1 MFKSKYSNVLTII
14 LIALI
19 ILILVIGIILFA
31 KWYKQERTDKMNEKV
46 IGEFME
52 NNKNGQNDENEGNN
66 TTDENEIGEISDITN
81 INTGTDSTSNT
92 GTTKKN
98 KTYLN
103 GFVVIGYI
111 EIPKTGIKYAILETS
126 SIKALEVAV
135 AVAYPSNPKLNTP
148 GNIVIQGHNYRNGK
162 FFSNNKNLSV
172 GDKIKIT
179 DTSNKTLTYTI
190 YEIFQTTSEDAEYM
204 TRDTGDNIE
213 ISLSTCTD
221 DSKGRLV
228 ILARV

>member
-1 MFKSKYSNVLTII
+1 MKI
-14 LIALI
+14 
-19 ILILVIGIILFA
+19 
-31 KWYKQERTDKMNEKV
+31 D
-46 IGEFME
+46 
-52 NNKNGQNDENEGNN
+52 
-66 TTDENEIGEISDITN
+66 ISDCKNLTAKKAKIRTQMTELLIEFLKEKFEDVEGDVLQVGTN
-81 INTGTDSTSNT
+81 
-92 GTTKKN
+92 
-98 KTYLN
+98 
-103 GFVVIGYI
+103 
-111 EIPKTGIKYAILETS
+111 
-126 SIKALEVAV
+126 EVAV